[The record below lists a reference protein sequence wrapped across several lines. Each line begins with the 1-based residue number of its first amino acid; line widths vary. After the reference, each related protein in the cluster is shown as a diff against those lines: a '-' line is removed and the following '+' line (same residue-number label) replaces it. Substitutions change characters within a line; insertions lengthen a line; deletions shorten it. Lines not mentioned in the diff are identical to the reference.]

1 MSVALALRVWRE
13 QPGKWFFISSKSRG
27 GEWKDHPF
35 KRSEM
40 REVEAFVKA
49 NSDKDLYW
57 CVHGFTKPRR
67 LKKYAE
73 IPKLLWADLDESD
86 PREMPDLLPTYAWE
100 SSPGRFAAAWRLTDF
115 MTEDVNRRLTY
126 HLKADPGG
134 WDLTQVL
141 RLPGTTNYKYTSTP
155 KVKLLWSDGPE
166 YSLGDILGRLP
177 KERKAKESDVA
188 RGLYRKYERH
198 FSGWVR
204 RQLMRGKPQPG
215 KRSHV
220 LWRLTN
226 ELMEAGCTADEAFE
240 LLRVSPW
247 NKFVKRPNGDEQLR
261 REIDKATKQ
270 HFHVVDDESP
280 REEVAPDSDEDDEDL
295 DEDEEREYKFLTQSM
310 AEVEEEKLDW
320 VWYPYFARGEL
331 TILEGDPG
339 LGKSYMAQMV
349 AASICDGKKLPSV
362 RPHKTAQGKV
372 AYFDIENSAGTVTKR
387 RLLDNGLKNQHCF
400 FQEQEPFTIDD
411 DETLDRVY
419 EAIDRLR
426 PTLVVFDTINT
437 YMGSADIHNTS
448 ETQQAFKR
456 FKDIASR
463 YKCAVV
469 VLRHLTKSS
478 KGVQA
483 LYRGQG
489 SIAFAGLAR
498 VVMTVGKHPEEPD
511 QRVMAVTK
519 INVARVP
526 KALTFSIE
534 ELPSTLKADD
544 RSRFVWGEFIDLSA
558 DDILAHREQEK
569 DDEQDAVVKWLWETL
584 QDGGVSI
591 GQIMTMADPRSFTRK
606 QIDRAAKELKII
618 KNGDFWELPSP
629 DKEEYA
635 SG

>member
-1 MSVALALRVWRE
+1 MSVSLALKVWRE
-13 QPGKWFFISSKSRG
+13 QPGKWFFLASKARS
-27 GEWKDHPF
+27 GEWRDHPF
-35 KRSEM
+35 KRGEI
-40 REVEAFVKA
+40 RKIEEFVQA
-49 NSDKDLYW
+49 NGDKDLYW
-57 CVHGFTKPRR
+57 CVHGFAKPRR

-86 PREMPDLLPTYAWE
+86 PRDFPDLLPTYAWE
-100 SSPGRFAAAWRLTDF
+100 SSPGRFAAAWRLTDY
-115 MTEDVNRRLTY
+115 MTEEVNRRLTY

-141 RLPGTTNYKYTSTP
+141 RLPGTTNFKYESKP

-166 YSLGDILGRLP
+166 YSIQDVVSRLP
-177 KERKAKESDVA
+177 RERKARESDVA
-188 RGLYRKYERH
+188 RGLYRKYEKH
-198 FSGWVR
+198 LSGWVR
-204 RQLMRGKPQPG
+204 RQLMRGRAQPG

-220 LWRLTN
+220 LWKLTN

-270 HFHVVDDESP
+270 HIGVVDDENP
-280 REEVAPDSDEDDEDL
+280 RDEVEPDQSEDDDGD
-295 DEDEEREYKFLTQSM
+295 DEPEYKFLQVSM
-310 AEVEEEKLDW
+310 AEVEEERLDW
-320 VWYPYFARGEL
+320 IWYPYLARGEL

-339 LGKSYMAQMV
+339 LGKSYLAQMV
-349 AASICDGKKLPSV
+349 AAAICDGAKLPSV
-362 RPHKTAQGKV
+362 KAHKTAQGKI

-387 RLLDNGLKNQHCF
+387 RLLDNGLKNMHQF
-400 FQEQEPFTIDD
+400 FQEAEPFTVDD

-419 EAIDRLR
+419 EAIDKLR

-478 KGVQA
+478 KGTQA

-511 QRVMAVTK
+511 VRVMAVTK

-534 ELPSTLKADD
+534 ELPATVKADD
-544 RSRFVWGEFIDLSA
+544 RSKFIWGEFIDLSS
-558 DDILAHREQEK
+558 DDILAHREMEK
-569 DDEQDAVVKWLWETL
+569 DDAQDAVVKWLWEAL

-606 QIDRAAKELKII
+606 QIDRAAKELRVV
-618 KNGDFWELPSP
+618 KNGDFWELPSEV
-629 DKEEYA
+629 EEIA
-635 SG
+635 